1 MYVTSC
7 RPSTHF
13 DSTRSWVFCYERSGC
28 VCACCLVL
36 FLWRMATTRRTD
48 DHCGGRGEKK
58 DKQPSAT
65 KPYVRAFPTRQ
76 LCPCYCALRPTTTC
90 LMNHVRF
97 VAPFCFVCWI
107 RGRIHRIQILRGVLG
122 SSSRCRTT
130 QSYYVV
136 VALSQMMFEY

>member
-1 MYVTSC
+1 MLLRVVPPRILIVPGLGC
-7 RPSTHF
+7 F
-13 DSTRSWVFCYERSGC
+13 ATRDQGVC
-28 VCACCLVL
+28 VRVAW
-36 FLWRMATTRRTD
+36 FFF
-48 DHCGGRGEKK
+48 CGGWRPHEERTTTVVDEGKKK

-97 VAPFCFVCWI
+97 VAPFCFVCWV